1 MKSAPL
7 TLLLLLSLLCPAV
20 ALAQVEGASS
30 LVHPDQPPTQ
40 TSHENVTQ
48 SDAERIRALEARVAQ
63 LEHTVDALLKLQNAA
78 TPDALAAL
86 PPDSASSAPISPA
99 SASETTPAPP
109 LHSDPILIA
118 KARSQELLPSLG
130 KIGAVAFLDAG
141 SNSGPFTLNRGSY
154 FGGGLSLP
162 LAIVPGGRMNYEVSI
177 GLAQNSRQI
186 PITSSVAQLINLT
199 VLDTLYPN
207 GGTAN
212 IQQAFTGTG
221 SAPFAVTVPANW
233 RAQTLQIVPLA
244 VRYDLT
250 HWDRLHFRPYL
261 ATGLGAYVTISNQ
274 VTTGGI
280 RQNANLPPNVL
291 ALLQSLFGNNSPL
304 SGALLGGQIATA
316 SELKASGIPAGE
328 GGLDVGMLFGGG
340 IEWRPTGAF
349 SVAIDNRYH
358 YAPSGTSYNLTL
370 SRIGWHF

>member
-1 MKSAPL
+1 MKSATL
-7 TLLLLLSLLCPAV
+7 TQLLLLPLLLLSSPA
-20 ALAQVEGASS
+20 AMAQASRS
-30 LVHPDQPPTQ
+30 PAIAQQAGQPANQ
-40 TSHENVTQ
+40 T
-48 SDAERIRALEARVAQ
+48 DADRIRILEARVAQ
-63 LEHTVDALLKLQNAA
+63 LERTVDALLKLQNAA
-78 TPDALAAL
+78 APDAVATPETASIPPANPPAAFE
-86 PPDSASSAPISPA
+86 DATNPIA
-99 SASETTPAPP
+99 TTNP
-109 LHSDPILIA
+109 DPILVA

-130 KIGAVAFLDAG
+130 KIGAVAFLDSG
-141 SNSGPFTLNRGSY
+141 SNSGPFTLKRGSY

-162 LAIVPGGRMNYEVSI
+162 LAIVRGGRMNYEVSI
-177 GLAQNSRQI
+177 GLAQNSRRL

-199 VLDTLYPN
+199 VLDTVYPN
-207 GGTAN
+207 GGAAN
-212 IQQAFTGTG
+212 IQQAFSGTG
-221 SAPFAVTVPANW
+221 SAPFAVAVPAEW

-244 VRYDLT
+244 ARYDLT

-280 RQNANLPPNVL
+280 RQNANLPANVL
-291 ALLQSLFGNNSPL
+291 ALLQSLFANNSPL

-328 GGLDVGMLFGGG
+328 GGLDIGMFFGGG
-340 IEWRPTGAF
+340 IEWRPAGSF
-349 SVAIDNRYH
+349 SIAIDDRYH